1 MFACVRLE
9 TARHTTPGF
18 LTHIIIARSLPQM
31 AGAMA
36 QHSNSLMADTLMA
49 WKSGN
54 DSRIIGAA
62 INIMLN
68 NNKSISEREVNL
80 IPDVSQALSW
90 LEAHPDA
97 LKGIGRGIER
107 ETLRVR
113 PDGHLATTGHPES
126 LGSAL
131 THKWITTDFA
141 ETLLEFI
148 TPVNDDID
156 RLLVFLR
163 DIHRHTA
170 RELGEEYMWP
180 MSMPCMI
187 EDSATIQLAQ
197 YGKSNIGRMKTLYRE
212 GLKNRYGALMQVIS
226 GVHYNFSLPLTF
238 WQAWAG
244 VEDEKS
250 GQEAISDGY
259 LRLIRNYYRFGWII
273 PYLFGASPAIC
284 SSFLQGKETR
294 LPFERTENGTLY
306 LPWATSL
313 RLSDL
318 GYTNKSQS
326 GLGIT
331 FNSLAGYVEA
341 LKAAIKTP
349 SEEYARMG
357 TKDAQGNWLQLNTNV
372 LQIENELYAPIRP
385 KRVTRSGEN
394 PSDALLRGGI
404 EYIEVRSLDINPFS
418 ATGVD
423 ANQVRFLDLFLI
435 WCALAEAPEMS
446 SDELLCTRANWN
458 RVILEGRKP
467 GLLLGVG
474 CGEAQT
480 LLADTGKLLF
490 KDLRR
495 VAETLDGQQGERH
508 YQDVCDRL
516 VASFDD
522 PELTYSA
529 RILAQMK
536 EHGLCGTGLALA
548 EQYRHQLTEESLEIL
563 NESQLMQEAV
573 RSKVNQQ
580 EIEESDTLSFEDFLK
595 SRS

>member
-1 MFACVRLE
+1 
-9 TARHTTPGF
+9 
-18 LTHIIIARSLPQM
+18 
-31 AGAMA
+31 
-36 QHSNSLMADTLMA
+36 
-49 WKSGN
+49 
-54 DSRIIGAA
+54 
-62 INIMLN
+62 MLN
-68 NNKSISEREVNL
+68 NKNFSEREVNL

-113 PDGHLATTGHPES
+113 PDGHLATTGHPQS

-148 TPVNDDID
+148 TPVHDDID
-156 RLLVFLR
+156 RLLAFLR
-163 DIHRHTA
+163 DIHRHVA
-170 RELGEEYMWP
+170 RDLGEERMWP
-180 MSMPCMI
+180 MSMPCLI
-187 EDSATIQLAQ
+187 EDSSEIELAQ
-197 YGKSNIGRMKTLYRE
+197 YGTSNIGRMKTLYRQ

-226 GVHYNFSLPLTF
+226 GVHYNFSLPMSF
-238 WQAWAG
+238 WQARAG
-244 VEDEKS
+244 VVDEQS
-250 GQEAISDGY
+250 GHEAISDGY

-273 PYLFGASPAIC
+273 PFLFGASPAIC
-284 SSFLQGKETR
+284 SSFLQGKETK
-294 LPFERTENGTLY
+294 LPFERTDKGMLY
-306 LPWATSL
+306 LPYATSL

-331 FNSLAGYVEA
+331 FNNLPDYVKA

-357 TKDAQGNWLQLNTNV
+357 TKDEQGNWLQLNTNV

-385 KRVTRSGEN
+385 KRVTRPGEN

-418 ATGVD
+418 PTGVD

-435 WCALAEAPEMS
+435 WCTLAEAPEMS
-446 SDELLCTRANWN
+446 SDELQCTRANWN

-467 GLLLGVG
+467 GLMLGIG
-474 CGEAQT
+474 CGEAQSPLAEVGKT
-480 LLADTGKLLF
+480 LF
-490 KDLRR
+490 SDLRR
-495 VAETLDGQQGERH
+495 VAQTLDSQHGNHQ
-508 YQDVCDRL
+508 YQEVCDRL
-516 VASFDD
+516 VACFDD

-529 RILAQMK
+529 RILKTMK
-536 EHGLCGTGLALA
+536 ENGISGTGLALA
-548 EQYRHQLTEESLEIL
+548 EQYRHQLAEEPLAIL
-563 NESQLMQEAV
+563 SEDRFAEEAARSQV
-573 RSKVNQQ
+573 SQQ